1 MKNKLSWYYKKI
13 RFLLK
18 SKIDLDKKTTIYNS
32 LDDLFNHFGSDKGT
46 SVKNPY
52 SKNPNDIKLIGHE
65 FGKFYERYFDKLK
78 NEKLNLLEIGVW
90 KGASIATFNKYMPNA
105 TIFGIDRNF
114 KFKYNLRQ

>member
-46 SVKNPY
+46 SVKKSPLK
-52 SKNPNDIKLIGHE
+52 SGIEMALIGGLAA
-65 FGKFYERYFDKLK
+65 FAGFLIG
-78 NEKLNLLEIGVW
+78 NLFTL
-90 KGASIATFNKYMPNA
+90 
-105 TIFGIDRNF
+105 
-114 KFKYNLRQ
+114 